1 MSQRVYCIAQFQ
13 PKPGKL
19 EALFRV
25 LQALEPDT
33 LREDG
38 CVQYRITR
46 HIPSPFA
53 EGESYPLVFNEIWA
67 NMEVFEEHCQKP
79 YIKAFFEQKD
89 LLSLEKGRPVE
100 IEFPDGIKVSG
111 KISRLYSA
119 TLAQPPE
126 FQKKYEPTHRNV
138 VVDVILDD
146 PSLVRD
152 RDVDRLGVKLY
163 IRKKLF

>member
-1 MSQRVYCIAQFQ
+1 MPSPFSFATSATANYPFNQEKTISQRVYCIAQFE

-19 EALFRV
+19 EALFRI

-67 NMEVFEEHCQKP
+67 NMAVFEEHCQKP
-79 YIKAFFEQKD
+79 YIKAFFEQQCV
-89 LLSLEKGRPVE
+89 S
-100 IEFPDGIKVSG
+100 PDGLVAKWNVCV
-111 KISRLYSA
+111 YSDE
-119 TLAQPPE
+119 LAE
-126 FQKKYEPTHRNV
+126 
-138 VVDVILDD
+138 
-146 PSLVRD
+146 
-152 RDVDRLGVKLY
+152 
-163 IRKKLF
+163 